1 MVKHNNIL
9 PNGHYKK
16 YWQKLVKTWLNQPA
30 RAQRRRLHRQKKAA
44 ATFPR
49 PTAGLLRPIVHP
61 PTKRY
66 NHKVRLGRGFTLDEL
81 KEAGIPRSYAQTIG
95 IAVDHRRK
103 NRCTESLQTNVD
115 RLKTYK
121 SKLIL
126 FPRKNTK
133 PRKGD
138 ATKADMES
146 ATQCTDKEIL
156 PIARDTNALVGSMA
170 VTSEMKEF
178 RPFAA
183 MRLDRANKKLK
194 GKREKAKAEAEE
206 ASKKKMKANFTRK
219 FVLLASFLRPEIG
232 CHSFGF
238 SFRVAGAGFE
248 RRACVSRKFDSGLAK
263 VRQFFLEFR
272 KEFCVCEFEILNFN
286 IHCSC

>member
-81 KEAGIPRSYAQTIG
+81 KEAGIPRTLAMTIG

-126 FPRKNTK
+126 FPRKNSK

-138 ATKADMES
+138 SSKAELES
-146 ATQCTDKEIL
+146 ATQNTHKEII
-156 PIARDTNALVGSMA
+156 PVPRDTNALVGA
-170 VTSEMKEF
+170 EVVTDEMKAF
-178 RPFAA
+178 RPFKV
-183 MRLDRANKKLK
+183 MRDARAEKKLH
-194 GKREKAKAEAEE
+194 GQREK
-206 ASKKKMKANFTRK
+206 KKNA
-219 FVLLASFLRPEIG
+219 P
-232 CHSFGF
+232 
-238 SFRVAGAGFE
+238 
-248 RRACVSRKFDSGLAK
+248 
-263 VRQFFLEFR
+263 
-272 KEFCVCEFEILNFN
+272 KE
-286 IHCSC
+286 